1 MKCGK
6 IFVNIIENLKIKVE
20 KRIFWHDQISR
31 AVCYYSVK
39 LFFLK
44 NEHYILIVTYEQ
56 IHKKI

>member
-20 KRIFWHDQISR
+20 QRIFWHDQISR
-31 AVCYYSVK
+31 AVCYHSVK
-39 LFFLK
+39 LFLK

>member
-20 KRIFWHDQISR
+20 QRIFWHDQISR

-39 LFFLK
+39 LFL
-44 NEHYILIVTYEQ
+44 
-56 IHKKI
+56 

>member
-6 IFVNIIENLKIKVE
+6 IFVNIIENLEIKVE
-20 KRIFWHDQISR
+20 QRIFWRDQISR

-39 LFFLK
+39 LFLK